1 MHPVNKKASKDSIYI
16 KFVDLN
22 KNAVKSQIFEGYSI
36 KIQCENK
43 FKSNNKEECEQKLQK
58 LWIKIINQK
67 EKAKSDNLQ
76 T

>member
-1 MHPVNKKASKDSIYI
+1 MASHS
-16 KFVDLN
+16 
-22 KNAVKSQIFEGYSI
+22 

-43 FKSNNKEECEQKLQK
+43 FKSNNKEECKQKLQK

-67 EKAKSDNLQ
+67 ERAKSDNLQ

>member
-1 MHPVNKKASKDSIYI
+1 MAS
-16 KFVDLN
+16 
-22 KNAVKSQIFEGYSI
+22 YS

-43 FKSNNKEECEQKLQK
+43 FKSNNKEECKQKLQK

-67 EKAKSDNLQ
+67 ERAKSDNLQ